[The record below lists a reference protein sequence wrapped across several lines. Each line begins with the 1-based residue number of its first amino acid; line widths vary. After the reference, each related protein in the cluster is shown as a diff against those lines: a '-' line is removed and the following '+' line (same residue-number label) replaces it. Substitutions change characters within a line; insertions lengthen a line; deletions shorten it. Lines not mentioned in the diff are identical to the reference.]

1 MSNLFCIP
9 NKIISGENAL
19 KDSGKY
25 IAGMGRKALIISDS
39 MMRKLGNIDKL
50 TDVLTENRVA
60 FSIYSE
66 VDSEPTNKTVE
77 AGVSAYISND
87 CDFLIAI
94 GGGSPI
100 DTMKAIAILSVLGG
114 SLSDYLGVEVLAELP
129 PIVAIPTTAGT
140 GSEATQ
146 FTIISDL
153 DTNVKMLLKG
163 SCILPNL
170 AVIDPVFTLTMPA
183 SITAFTGIDALCHCV
198 EAYTS
203 RKAQPL
209 SDLFALSAARRIFK
223 NIYIAYKEPDNLEAR
238 IQMALASTE
247 AGISFSNSS
256 VTIIHGMSR
265 PIGALFHVPHGLSNA
280 MLIEKCMRF
289 AMKAAMKRLADI
301 ARYCDMADG
310 GTPDGRAAEGFIEE
324 LSALCERLAIP
335 TLREFG
341 VDRAEF
347 EKQIPKM
354 TQDAIKSGSP
364 GNTLADVSAEDI
376 QEIYRSLWA

>member
-50 TDVLTENRVA
+50 TDVLTENRIA

-310 GTPDGRAAEGFIEE
+310 GTPDGQAAESFIEE